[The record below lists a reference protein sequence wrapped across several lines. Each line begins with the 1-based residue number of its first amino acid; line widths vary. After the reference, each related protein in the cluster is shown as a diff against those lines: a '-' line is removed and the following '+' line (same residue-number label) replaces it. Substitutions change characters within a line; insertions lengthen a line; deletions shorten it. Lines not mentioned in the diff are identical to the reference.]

1 MRRKNNQ
8 EITDFFKKKISNY
21 SRYLLIF
28 GIIILTFSLIRNI
41 IRVLNVRDRIKEEEK
56 KVETLRKEK
65 EELEKKVI
73 DAESDAYIEKQ
84 LRDKLG
90 LAKEGE
96 IILVLPEDEI
106 LRKIAPVVQEEE
118 DFLPD
123 PTWKKWLKLFII

>member
-21 SRYLLIF
+21 SKYLLIF
-28 GIIILTFSLIRNI
+28 GIIILTFSLMRNI
-41 IRVLNVRDRIKEEEK
+41 IRVLNVRDRIREEEK
-56 KVETLRKEK
+56 KVEILRKEK

-106 LRKIAPVVQEEE
+106 LRKIAPLIQEEV

-123 PTWKKWLKLFII
+123 PTWKKWLKLFI